1 MRLLGLLWLG
11 LLWSGSLPPRADAAP
26 AKISRHPAWPQ
37 GTEVLSFENLEG
49 IILVEAK
56 LHGTRVA
63 DTTGI
68 LALDTGAGYLALGHE
83 LAFALGLDDSVP
95 EPNEIEFTARPLPR
109 LELGSLQIDQVSPV
123 LGIDVEMI
131 RQVTD
136 RPVAGLLGQRVIGSR
151 VVYIDYRAG
160 QVALIPGSSE
170 RDESIQRAVPK
181 DDIGSKSDGEPAD
194 SVASSRAELRAVLSR
209 NAVPVPFRLLG
220 DGKMLVRGRVSI
232 PFPPRFSPW
241 LTLVVDTGSTKC
253 VLFEE
258 ALADFAAATRPWP
271 ALRGLQA
278 PTLVGASSARLAR
291 VPYLEL
297 EAMGKEL
304 RRAGVDAAVMQ
315 SALSGVLS
323 RAVGEPVHGLL
334 GYSFLRHFC
343 VTIDYP
349 RHVLWLDPQPGGW
362 DDRPYEYSHV
372 GLQLERRDGALR
384 VIAVAEGSPADKAG
398 ILPGDEV
405 VAVDEEQVSGLD
417 LLTVTRRLEGPPGTR
432 TAITLRRG
440 SVERTYSLVRR
451 RLL

>member
-1 MRLLGLLWLG
+1 MGLIWIGLLVA
-11 LLWSGSLPPRADAAP
+11 GSLPPRADAAP
-26 AKISRHPAWPQ
+26 AKLGRHPKWPQ

-49 IILVEAK
+49 IILVEAR

-63 DTTGI
+63 DTTGT
-68 LALDTGAGYLALGHE
+68 LALDTGAGYLALGHD

-95 EPNEIEFTARPLPR
+95 EPDAIEFTARPLPR
-109 LELGSLQIDQVSPV
+109 LELGSIQIDQVSPV

-160 QVALIPGSSE
+160 QVALIPATFE
-170 RDESIQRAVPK
+170 RDESIQHAVPK
-181 DDIGSKSDGEPAD
+181 DDRVSKSDGWPAD
-194 SVASSRAELRAVLSR
+194 SVASSRAELRGVLSR
-209 NAVPVPFRLLG
+209 NAVPVPFRLSG

-241 LTLVVDTGSTKC
+241 LTLVIDTGSTKC

-258 ALADFAAATRPWP
+258 ALADFAASTRPWP

-297 EAMGKEL
+297 EAVGRDL

-315 SALSGVLS
+315 SPLSGVLS

-334 GYSFLRHFC
+334 GYSFLRHFRA
-343 VTIDYP
+343 TIDYP

-384 VIAVAEGSPADKAG
+384 VIAVAEGSPADQAG

-405 VAVDEEQVSGLD
+405 IAVDKEQVSALD